1 MATTKK
7 TTTAKKPTTATKGG
21 YQPKGTVEKPNPPK
35 TDSTITKEQTFSKS
49 EVEKMIAEAV
59 ANAMAKANPTPS
71 VIQVEAKNEY
81 VTLMYI
87 GGIAQGT
94 TVNLGELGQ
103 IYRDGDSITVEKKHF
118 VAHINSTVDLLLK
131 KRELIVVEG
140 LTPEERIRF
149 GVNYRENELLNGDT
163 FARLL
168 DMSAEEL
175 AETYK
180 GLNDTHKGI
189 VVNAFYSA
197 SLNSDKR
204 ATTDKIKAI
213 LLVDKENGEPKR
225 NQVLIDIIKMRDVE
239 I

>member
-7 TTTAKKPTTATKGG
+7 TTAKKLTTNTK
-21 YQPKGTVEKPNPPK
+21 PKAEVKSEPK
-35 TDSTITKEQTFSKS
+35 AEVKEVKTEQTFSKS

-59 ANAMAKANPTPS
+59 ANAMAKANTTPS